1 MQKFVDSSVL
11 IQKVVEQIGLRG
23 SAVGA
28 APKGRNILAQGA
40 EDVKKSPYWLMRLGR
55 LMCGKPAAFG
65 QAAQPK

>member
-1 MQKFVDSSVL
+1 VQKFVDSSVL

-40 EDVKKSPYWLMRLGR
+40 EDVKKSPVLADAAGPLDVRKAYGFRASS
-55 LMCGKPAAFG
+55 PA
-65 QAAQPK
+65 